1 MDSYFKEGAMSLAKN
16 GCHVCGGDTLENTL
30 EKSSLL
36 RPQREKDGISL
47 DLRGYYIMVA
57 VAPLVP
63 FLNKLCAFMW
73 LLWSD

>member
-1 MDSYFKEGAMSLAKN
+1 MDSYFKEGAMSLAKKRY
-16 GCHVCGGDTLENTL
+16 HVCGGDTL

-47 DLRGYYIMVA
+47 DLCGYYIRVA